1 MDLTRKD
8 EAEGGAALSLS
19 FLLRSF
25 SFNFLVFW
33 SKKFVVIT
41 NEHTSAI

>member
-25 SFNFLVFW
+25 SVNFLVLFW
-33 SKKFVVIT
+33 TLQDFSPEGLKIW
-41 NEHTSAI
+41 

>member
-19 FLLRSF
+19 FLLRSV
-25 SFNFLVFW
+25 SFNFLVLFW
-33 SKKFVVIT
+33 TLQDFSTEGLKIW
-41 NEHTSAI
+41 